1 MGLLYCTCLCNALY
15 PMKLKQS
22 ILALGLLGITVL
34 SACEKD
40 KNTAAG
46 AFTAKIDDVLLDINR
61 QVTATYYDTGSANSY
76 LIISGLGVDNQAV
89 TVNVVFP
96 DEQLKPGTYTL
107 SSTTYNYIAWY
118 KAGFSEVFSADDVNE
133 GGIATITL
141 ESISETKAKGTF
153 SGKLINDTDVSQSKI
168 ISEGRFDVSVIR
180 MK

>member
-1 MGLLYCTCLCNALY
+1 
-15 PMKLKQS
+15 MKLKQS
-22 ILALGLLGITVL
+22 ILALGLLGSTML
-34 SACEKD
+34 CACEKD

-46 AFTAKIDDVLLDINR
+46 AFTAKIDNVLLDINR
-61 QVTATYYDTGSANSY
+61 QVTATYYDTGSINSY

-107 SSTTYNYIAWY
+107 SSSTYNYIAWY
-118 KAGFSEVFSADDVNE
+118 KSGFSEVYSADDIAK
-133 GGIATITL
+133 GGAATITL

-153 SGKLINDTDVSQSKI
+153 SGILINDADASQSKTVT
-168 ISEGRFDVSVIR
+168 EGKFDVSVIR